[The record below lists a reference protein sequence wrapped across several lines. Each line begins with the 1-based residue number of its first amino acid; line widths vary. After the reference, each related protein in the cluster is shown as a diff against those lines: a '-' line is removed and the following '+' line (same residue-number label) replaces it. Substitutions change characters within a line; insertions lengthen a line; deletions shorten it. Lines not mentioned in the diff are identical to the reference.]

1 MSTDF
6 RRVAIVNR
14 GEPAMRFIH
23 AVREYNLEHRSGIR
37 VIALFTEPDRHARF
51 VREADEA
58 VDLGP
63 STYVDDADGLRRPA
77 YLDYRVLERG
87 LAEAQADAVWTGWGF
102 VAERPEFAE
111 MCERLG
117 VLIIGPDSGSM
128 RRLGDK
134 ICAKRLAEQ
143 AGIPVIPWG
152 DAPADTL
159 DAALAQAEALGYPVA
174 LKASGGAGGR
184 AIRRV
189 TSPADL
195 EAAYGPLRLEAA
207 RVSND
212 RTVFLERWMAG
223 MRHIEVQIQA
233 DRHGTI
239 WAIGTRDCSLQR
251 RFQKLVSEAP
261 ATGLTANLETA
272 LTDAAVRLVAAA
284 QYRDQV
290 SVEFL
295 VDLSGRFY
303 FLEANTRLQ
312 VEHVVTELTSG
323 IDLGEARDRRGAGRP
338 PRGRAA
344 AQLRACHRGPPECG
358 RPLQR
363 IRGVSGHRDAVPDA
377 DRTGASCG
385 HRDRGGQLDAPGIRI
400 DVRQARGPRA

>member
-58 VDLGP
+58 VDLGS

-134 ICAKRLAEQ
+134 IGAKRLAEQ

-207 RVSND
+207 RVVERPHGVPRAVDGRDAAHRGADPGGPPRDNLGHRNQRLLAAAPVPETRVGGAGD
-212 RTVFLERWMAG
+212 RPHREPRDSAHRRRRAARGRRAVPGPGERRVPRGSLGAVLFPG
-223 MRHIEVQIQA
+223 GEHAPPGRA
-233 DRHGTI
+233 RRHG
-239 WAIGTRDCSLQR
+239 AHQR
-251 RFQKLVSEAP
+251 HRS
-261 ATGLTANLETA
+261 
-272 LTDAAVRLVAAA
+272 
-284 QYRDQV
+284 
-290 SVEFL
+290 
-295 VDLSGRFY
+295 
-303 FLEANTRLQ
+303 
-312 VEHVVTELTSG
+312 
-323 IDLGEARDRRGAGRP
+323 GEARDRRGAGRP

-377 DRTGASCG
+377 HRTGASCG

>member
-63 STYVDDADGLRRPA
+63 STYVDEADGLRRPA

-87 LAEAQADAVWTGWGF
+87 LVEAQADAVWTGWGF

-159 DAALAQAEALGYPVA
+159 DAALAQAEGRLP
-174 LKASGGAGGR
+174 GGAQGEWR
-184 AIRRV
+184 E
-189 TSPADL
+189 PA
-195 EAAYGPLRLEAA
+195 AARSGVSPLRRTSRRRLARVRRDAA
-207 RVSND
+207 RVFND
-212 RTVFLERWMAG
+212 RTVFVERWMAG

-251 RFQKLVSEAP
+251 RYPEARVGGAGDRP
-261 ATGLTANLETA
+261 LPGPRDSAHGRRRAARGRRAVPGPGQRRVPRGSLRAVLFPRGEHPPPGRARRHGADQRHRPGET
-272 LTDAAVRLVAAA
+272 
-284 QYRDQV
+284 
-290 SVEFL
+290 
-295 VDLSGRFY
+295 
-303 FLEANTRLQ
+303 
-312 VEHVVTELTSG
+312 
-323 IDLGEARDRRGAGRP
+323 RDRRGARRP
-338 PRGRAA
+338 ARGRC
-344 AQLRACHRGPPECG
+344 R
-358 RPLQR
+358 RP
-363 IRGVSGHRDAVPDA
+363 
-377 DRTGASCG
+377 
-385 HRDRGGQLDAPGIRI
+385 APGTQSRS
-400 DVRQARGPRA
+400 A